1 MSIVVERL
9 GQGPDLVL
17 LHGWGMNGAVWHGIA
32 PLLSPHFRLH
42 LIDLPGFGAS
52 SLAEGVDYD
61 LNWLARQ
68 VVAVLPPRAHL
79 LGWSLGGLVASRIAL
94 DEPDRVASLITVASS
109 PCFMAR
115 EAWPGIA
122 PKVLEGFMAAL
133 GGDFRQ
139 TVERFL
145 AIQAMGSEHARDDIR
160 QLKQWLAE
168 RPAPQL
174 AALTAGLTMLA
185 EVDLREEL
193 AQLALPWLRVYG
205 RLDSLVPRAGIPLL
219 DERYPRSE
227 SQVLSKA
234 SHAPFISHP
243 GPFVTGIREWLA
255 MAGGRAD

>member
-9 GQGPDLVL
+9 GQGQDLVL
-17 LHGWGMNGAVWHGIA
+17 LHGWGMNGAVWHGIV

-42 LIDLPGFGAS
+42 LVDLPGFGGS
-52 SLAEGVDYD
+52 PLAEGVEYD
-61 LNWLARQ
+61 LPWLARE
-68 VVAVLPPRAHL
+68 VAAVMPARAHL

-94 DEPDRVASLITVASS
+94 DHPERVASLVTVASS
-109 PCFMAR
+109 PCFLAR
-115 EAWPGIA
+115 EEWPGIA
-122 PKVLEGFMAAL
+122 PKVLDGFMTAL

-174 AALTAGLTMLA
+174 PALTAGLTMLA
-185 EVDLREEL
+185 EVDLRDEL
-193 AQLALPWLRVYG
+193 AQLTPPWLRVYG
-205 RLDSLVPRAGIPLL
+205 RLDSLVPRASIPLL

-227 SQVLSKA
+227 HQVLAKA

-243 GPFVTGIREWLA
+243 ETFVTGLMDWFAKLDEK
-255 MAGGRAD
+255 